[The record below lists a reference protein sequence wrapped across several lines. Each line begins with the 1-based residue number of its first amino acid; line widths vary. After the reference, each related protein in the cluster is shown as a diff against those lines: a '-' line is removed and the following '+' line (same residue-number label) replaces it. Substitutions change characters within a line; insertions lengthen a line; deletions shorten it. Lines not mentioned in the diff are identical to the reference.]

1 MLPIQKMRRFHDCG
15 STSVKCRLSIELT
28 IASFIFISLLQ
39 SHLCNS
45 FTAPVLQRQSPS
57 KPIFPSLELHES
69 SSLIK
74 DAEQQSSYK
83 IDSTALIGLKQCTSG
98 TAARRLLENVLL
110 SDEEREIGAL
120 YQSVRIPKGASD
132 RPLSDADLAIQT
144 NIRNAKYSIMELIEL
159 NGDRDADR
167 ASLAVF
173 CLTVASSVSAI
184 VANQSMSFGP
194 EILRFV
200 VVWLFSFAPLAFVGY
215 GLSTPAELQALLV
228 SIQRNVFPTY
238 RKRMIQHEAGH
249 FLIGHLLGM
258 PIRGYS
264 ANAVKN
270 SVEFY
275 PLNDSD
281 VGKERASQLGFDRP
295 TNNDSGTY
303 YDDTPKQTKGYF
315 SNEGSGSQMLQD
327 QSVFR
332 RTSKEDKYADFVKLP
347 AQDEPKNAWPYR
359 GFDHA
364 TLDQLTAVSVA
375 GVCAEILAFG
385 NAEGGYADLSK
396 LRQLLSNAEPQ
407 LSEKEME
414 NRIRY
419 ALGFAMGQLRRH
431 LGALD
436 ALAKVMEQDGDVAE
450 CVLAIENCKNPSG
463 ASLVSNYER
472 IRRNAFRE
480 EGVSIV
486 ERLFLGAGRNVDTED
501 NRIVEGKG
509 GGDRLPKFEL
519 TGDDPF
525 YVALAVAGI
534 FFLWAS
540 AGGLTLH

>member
-1 MLPIQKMRRFHDCG
+1 MRCFRHGG
-15 STSVKCRLSIELT
+15 SKNMKYRNSIEIT
-28 IASFIFISLLQ
+28 IVSIIVINVLQ
-39 SHLCNS
+39 SNICNS
-45 FTAPVLQRQSPS
+45 FTAPIAQRNSQL
-57 KPIFPSLELHES
+57 KKTIFPSFELYES

-74 DAEQQSSYK
+74 DTEQQQSSNK
-83 IDSTALIGLKQCTSG
+83 VDSKALGRLTQCTSG
-98 TAARRLLENVLL
+98 TTARRLLENVLL
-110 SDEEREIGAL
+110 SDDEKRERSAL
-120 YQSVRIPKGASD
+120 YQSVSIPKGASD

-173 CLTVASSVSAI
+173 CLTIASSISAI

-215 GLSTPAELQALLV
+215 GLSTPSELQALLV
-228 SIQRNVFPTY
+228 SIQRNLFPTY

-258 PIRGYS
+258 PIKGYS

-281 VGKERASQLGFDRP
+281 VGKQRASQLGFDRP
-295 TNNDSGTY
+295 SNNNDNNDSATY
-303 YDDTPKQTKGYF
+303 YDDDTPPKGYF
-315 SNEGSGSQMLQD
+315 SNEGSGSQMLQE

-332 RTSKEDKYADFVKLP
+332 RTSKEEKYAEFVKLP

-419 ALGFAMGQLRRH
+419 GLGFAMGQLRRH

-436 ALAKVMEQDGDVAE
+436 ALAEVMEQDGDVAE

-463 ASLVSNYER
+463 ASLTGNFER
-472 IRRNAFRE
+472 IRRNTFRE
-480 EGVSIV
+480 EGVSIF
-486 ERLFLGAGRNVDTED
+486 ERLFLGTGKNADTED
-501 NRIVEGKG
+501 KSIVEGKG

-525 YVALAVAGI
+525 YVALAIAGI